1 MWALTQQDA
10 LWSQSMKQ
18 FILKRED
25 LGNPHEGGD
34 FVLGY
39 GYWVESE
46 LVERIKG
53 GLFNQREQKK
63 QRLRGR

>member
-1 MWALTQQDA
+1 
-10 LWSQSMKQ
+10 MKQ